1 MKAGPALF
9 ATCRTFF
16 AVGRKTG
23 EQAFVSFGAPWAP
36 LEQAKHYQIAR
47 TGP

>member
-16 AVGRKTG
+16 AVGRKTD